1 MASTRTAS
9 TVTHPDGTI
18 AASLVHAAGVTSSAL
33 PTVQEP
39 EPEPEESPH
48 HRNLSLSLDQV
59 NELLR
64 TRLPESGGCASLERI
79 ALGFNN
85 ISYVATSR
93 AADGKQYVIRATKDS
108 WPPEKVRCEMACIRL
123 MRSLTSLPVPTPL
136 CWDASA
142 DEFGCRWILMEKME
156 GRVMDAE
163 EFDALPEPQ
172 RAALTSQM
180 VGYLEQLQAL
190 RWDSTGSFYPVESEG
205 GQDANDSVLVG
216 RDAVEVGPYFD
227 GLHGPFH
234 SSLEYALGMLR
245 SAIAEAETKPAL
257 KPLLPYAA
265 RAKALAEQLASGA
278 LQLPEMPIVAFHG
291 DFSLRNMLVVGGET
305 GEEEDDLRISAL
317 LDWEWGGAKPAY
329 CEWSDCS
336 FGDASAASSRGFQA
350 EAERRGLICQSS
362 AGFAE
367 YSELQRLGEALAPW
381 VVGCFGAER
390 DAQEIAE
397 SQKICEELLQSHKL

>member
-18 AASLVHAAGVTSSAL
+18 AACLVHAAGVTSSAL

-59 NELLR
+59 NELLC

-190 RWDSTGSFYPVESEG
+190 RWDSTGSFYPVESEE

-257 KPLLPYAA
+257 KPRHSPSSWRRELCSCLRCRLWRFTAISPCGTCLWLAA
-265 RAKALAEQLASGA
+265 RRERRRMICESLLCSIGSWEAPSQRTASGPTA
-278 LQLPEMPIVAFHG
+278 PSATPAPHHHEAFKRRLSDVA
-291 DFSLRNMLVVGGET
+291 
-305 GEEEDDLRISAL
+305 
-317 LDWEWGGAKPAY
+317 
-329 CEWSDCS
+329 
-336 FGDASAASSRGFQA
+336 
-350 EAERRGLICQSS
+350 
-362 AGFAE
+362 
-367 YSELQRLGEALAPW
+367 
-381 VVGCFGAER
+381 
-390 DAQEIAE
+390 
-397 SQKICEELLQSHKL
+397 